1 MKREEIINELK
12 NRGYNAQPQD
22 VVKNGVMKEGII
34 LRIKS
39 NIAPT
44 VYVNDFI
51 KRDLS
56 ASEAADACIR
66 IFDSNSNVN
75 F

>member
-51 KRDLS
+51 KEPVKVFL
-56 ASEAADACIR
+56 
-66 IFDSNSNVN
+66 
-75 F
+75 